1 MRPRAISM
9 LMACGLAAATPH
21 APPGDSQTVRLASYH
36 VDGKVVRSTEI
47 PVAEFMSVAA
57 ASKPAA

>member
-1 MRPRAISM
+1 M

-47 PVAEFMSVAA
+47 PTAEFMSVAA
-57 ASKPAA
+57 AFKPAA